1 MKFKN
6 TFYNW
11 LTNRFIL
18 IIRNEENF
26 AIRSTYRF
34 TNVKLIVLAMSVFI
48 FFFFLSVYLISTV
61 LAKWFNPEYA
71 QLEVAKR
78 TIILSS
84 KVDSL
89 SFELDRK
96 DQYINQFKM
105 LITGEVLKYN
115 EDNIKNNNFENG
127 GIVIDAGMLPEDSIL
142 RAKFENE
149 DFASEL
155 ADNIIAFDGV
165 AFYTPVEG
173 ILKARFSPQ
182 EGAKGI
188 ELYTTSGMPVVA
200 MVDGVIVHHSVSK
213 DVNLVIAHSAKLNL
227 LVKYIFIG
235 QVNVREGNVIKGG
248 DVVGIIGESDL
259 PVLGVET
266 WLDSRIVNPEY
277 FVSF

>member
-1 MKFKN
+1 LKFKN

-34 TNVKLIVLAMSVFI
+34 TNIKLIVLGISAFLIV
-48 FFFFLSVYLISTV
+48 FFFSVYLISTV

-71 QLEVAKR
+71 QLEIAKR

-89 SFELDRK
+89 SYELDRK
-96 DQYINQFKM
+96 DQYINRFKM
-105 LITGEVLKYN
+105 LVTGDIVKLN
-115 EDNIKNNNFENG
+115 EDNIKNNNFEHGSSVVNA
-127 GIVIDAGMLPEDSIL
+127 GISPEDSIL

-149 DFASEL
+149 DLASEL
-155 ADNIIAFDGV
+155 IDNIFAFDGV

-173 ILKARFSPQ
+173 ILKTKFSKP
-182 EGAKGI
+182 ENNKGV
-188 ELYTTSGMPVVA
+188 ELYTTTGMPVVA
-200 MVDGVIVHHSVSK
+200 MVDGVVIHHSSYK
-213 DVNLVIAHSAKLNL
+213 ENHLVMVGSSKLNL
-227 LVKYIFIG
+227 IVKYIFEGKIS
-235 QVNVREGNVIKGG
+235 VREGNVLKGG
-248 DVVGIIGESDL
+248 DVIGIIGESDL
-259 PVLGVET
+259 PVLGIET